1 MALNKKIKKFIVL
14 IIVILCLAI
23 ASPFSYSQDVSKPQK
38 ISESSVVL
46 SGEPLFEI
54 KAKIGSFSPEDRAKA
69 VSQRLEA
76 FAEDASLPIDI
87 LKLENQ
93 SDETVVLAGDK
104 TILALVDADAKAAN
118 KNRQE
123 LTAEYLKKIKI
134 SIQEYRES
142 RSTKSLLFS
151 GLYAFLLTILLLIIF
166 KVLSQILSRT
176 LQRIDAAKG
185 TRIPSL
191 RIQNIEFLP
200 ATQITDILTRAL
212 KFLRLIL
219 FLGLFYLYVLLVLSL
234 LPWTKQVG
242 ASLSSYLLKSVGGV
256 FQAFFAYLP
265 NLFVIALVVVLTYY
279 ILKLVQ
285 FIFTGIGRGTFSLPG
300 FYSEWAKPTNKLV
313 TFLIIAFAAIVAF
326 PYLPGAKSPAF
337 QGVSVFLGLLLSLG
351 SSAAVANVVAGVI
364 LIYTRA
370 FEVGDR
376 VKVGDAIGDIVE
388 KTLLVTR
395 IRTIK
400 NVVITIP
407 NASVLSAQII
417 NYSSAAQDPDTPP
430 LILHTTITLGYD
442 LPWRKVHEALIN
454 AARATAHILT
464 EPAPFVLQTS
474 LDDFYVSYE
483 INAYT
488 DNPKI
493 MAKIYSELH
502 QNIQDKCNEVGIE
515 ILSPHYRAMRDGN
528 QNTIP
533 ESYLPEDYI
542 APGFR
547 ISSLGHFGKPPDLK
561 PKSNGQ
567 ELSES

>member
-1 MALNKKIKKFIVL
+1 MFNKKIRGFIVL
-14 IIVILCLAI
+14 AIAVLCLVVAI
-23 ASPFSYSQDVSKPQK
+23 PSSSQESNSSQK
-38 ISESSVVL
+38 INPSSVVL
-46 SGEPLFEI
+46 SGESLFEI
-54 KAKIGSFSPEDRAKA
+54 KVKIGSFSPEERAKA
-69 VSQRLEA
+69 ISQRLEA
-76 FAEDASLPIDI
+76 FAEDSSLSIDS
-87 LKLENQ
+87 LKIEDQ
-93 SDETVVLAGDK
+93 SSGTIVLGGDK
-104 TILALVDADAKAAN
+104 MILALVDADVKNQN

-123 LTAEYLKKIKI
+123 LAAEYFIKIKV
-134 SIQEYRES
+134 SVQKYRES
-142 RSTKSLLFS
+142 RSTKNLLFS
-151 GLYAFLLTILLLIIF
+151 GLYAFLATITLLIIF
-166 KVLSQILSRT
+166 KVLSQVLSQT
-176 LQRIDAAKG
+176 LQSLDASRGA
-185 TRIPSL
+185 RIPSL
-191 RIQNIEFLP
+191 RIQNIELLP
-200 ATQITDILTRAL
+200 ATQITGILTRTL
-212 KFLRLIL
+212 KFFRLIL

-234 LPWTKQVG
+234 FPWTKQVG
-242 ASLSSYLLKSVGGV
+242 ASLSSYLLKSVSGF

-265 NLFVIALVVVLTYY
+265 SLLVIALVVVLTYY
-279 ILKLVQ
+279 ILKFVQ
-285 FIFTGIGRGTFSLPG
+285 FIFTEIGKGTFTLPG
-300 FYSEWAKPTNKLV
+300 FYPEWAKPTNKLV

-407 NASVLSAQII
+407 NAAVLNAQII

-454 AARATAHILT
+454 AARATAHILP

-488 DNPKI
+488 NKPKI

-533 ESYLPEDYI
+533 ESYLPADYI

-547 ISSLGHFGKPPDLK
+547 ISALGNFSTPTDLK

-567 ELSES
+567 ESSEG

>member
-1 MALNKKIKKFIVL
+1 MVIAVL
-14 IIVILCLAI
+14 FLVIAI
-23 ASPFSYSQDVSKPQK
+23 PFSYSQESGSSQK
-38 ISESSVVL
+38 INPTSVVL

-54 KAKIGSFSPEDRAKA
+54 KVKIGSFSPEERAQS
-69 VSQRLEA
+69 VSKRLET
-76 FAEDASLPIDI
+76 FADDLSLPIDT
-87 LKLENQ
+87 LKLEDQ
-93 SDETVVLAGDK
+93 SDYTVVLGGDK
-104 TILALVDADAKAAN
+104 TILALVDADAKKAN
-118 KNRQE
+118 RNRQE
-123 LTAEYLKKIKI
+123 LTAEYLNKIKI
-134 SIQEYRES
+134 SVQKYRES

-151 GLYAFLLTILLLIIF
+151 GLYAFFATVALLIIF
-166 KVLSQILSRT
+166 KVLSQVLSRT
-176 LQRIDAAKG
+176 LQNLDASRG

-191 RIQNIEFLP
+191 RIQNIELLP
-200 ATQITDILTRAL
+200 ATQITDILTRTL

-234 LPWTKQVG
+234 FPWTKQVG
-242 ASLSSYLLKSVGGV
+242 TSLSSYLLKSIGGV

-265 NLFVIALVVVLTYY
+265 NLFIIVLVVVLTYY
-279 ILKLVQ
+279 ILKFVQ
-285 FIFTGIGRGTFSLPG
+285 FIFTGIGRGTFALPG
-300 FYSEWAKPTNKLV
+300 FYPEWARPTNKLV

-351 SSAAVANVVAGVI
+351 SSAAVSNVVAGVI

-442 LPWRKVHEALIN
+442 LPWRKVHEAMIN
-454 AARATAHILT
+454 AAHATAYILT
-464 EPAPFVLQTS
+464 EPTPFVLQTS

-488 DNPKI
+488 DSPKI

-533 ESYLPEDYI
+533 ESYLPTDYA

-547 ISSLGHFGKPPDLK
+547 ISSVSNLHNSPDPQSTK
-561 PKSNGQ
+561 NGQ
-567 ELSES
+567 ESSEVSE